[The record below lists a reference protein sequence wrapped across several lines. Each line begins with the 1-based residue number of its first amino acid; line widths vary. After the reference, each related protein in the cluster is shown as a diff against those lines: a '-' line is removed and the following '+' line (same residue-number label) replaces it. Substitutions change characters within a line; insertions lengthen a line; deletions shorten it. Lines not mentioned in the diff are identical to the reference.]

1 MVSERVIDHIAE
13 TIRFEAGKANAVI
26 ETNAT
31 SSGYAIRLTERHDD
45 EPASFYAGKD
55 AEPTNDPNAAKLY
68 DTPQQAWDAIIAEK
82 VKPISA
88 DELPKVVYCGILY
101 FVTEKEV
108 V

>member
-31 SSGYAIRLTERHDD
+31 SSGYVIRLTERHDD
-45 EPASFYAGKD
+45 EPAQFYAGKD
-55 AEPTNDPNAAKLY
+55 TKPTIDPNAAKFY
-68 DTPQQAWDAIIAEK
+68 DTPQQAWDEIIAEK

-88 DELPKVVYCGILY
+88 NDLPKVVYCGLVY
-101 FVTEKEV
+101 FMTEKEV
-108 V
+108 I